1 MYGRV
6 KSTLQFRKMGQV
18 ELYDSQQLQLP
29 KSKAISLIDKN
40 LMNSMILES
49 IEESPGS
56 KAHIKIDKTRDLN
69 FEQLVQQQN
78 PDIEMAVDD
87 EEDGLPKT
95 QEAPDM
101 FVKQNSNEIAE
112 GDLPPIEPYK

>member
-1 MYGRV
+1 M
-6 KSTLQFRKMGQV
+6 
-18 ELYDSQQLQLP
+18 QLP
-29 KSKAISLIDKN
+29 KSKAISFIDKN

-56 KAHIKIDKTRDLN
+56 KARIKIDKTRDLN

-78 PDIEMAVDD
+78 PDYEMVVDD

-101 FVKQNSNEIAE
+101 PVKKNYEEIAYDAE
-112 GDLPPIEPYK
+112 LPQIDSCK